1 MMVLKPAEIKFCSR
15 RESRHLQQ
23 KPSRRV
29 LQFFKETYVV
39 VVEKEPEKFDFRPLR
54 RRIFV
59 VVWLHFIYDV
69 FYFLTNIVVLEVF
82 EQ

>member
-23 KPSRRV
+23 KPSRRPPIF
-29 LQFFKETYVV
+29 QRDVV
-39 VVEKEPEKFDFRPLR
+39 VIFSEKEPEKFDFRPR
-54 RRIFV
+54 RRGIFV

-69 FYFLTNIVVLEVF
+69 FDFLTNIVVLEVF